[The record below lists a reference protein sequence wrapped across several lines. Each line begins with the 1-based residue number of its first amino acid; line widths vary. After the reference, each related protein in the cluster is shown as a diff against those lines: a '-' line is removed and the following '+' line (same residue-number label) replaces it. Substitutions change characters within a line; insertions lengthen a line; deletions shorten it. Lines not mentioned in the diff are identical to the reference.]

1 MPIIIKIK
9 IAIENI
15 NTALAIDTLH
25 PCTYLLDISV
35 CILKV
40 MVLVAPSAMH
50 TCDNCI
56 FGTLEGTDY

>member
-9 IAIENI
+9 VAIENI

-25 PCTYLLDISV
+25 PCTYLIDISV

-50 TCDNCI
+50 TM
-56 FGTLEGTDY
+56 